1 MGVAGLERIRERLI
15 AHGLAASTPFALIEN
30 GSRSTQRV
38 LNGALADLPTLARL
52 HDMRAPA
59 LLIIG
64 TVAAFAN
71 TLHWFG
77 RPPLTDAPDTD
88 ADSTDAAA
96 APPMQVAA

>member
-1 MGVAGLERIRERLI
+1 MVDGLLH

-96 APPMQVAA
+96 APPMQAAA